1 MKFKISFAIAAIMLL
16 SGSGAA
22 QKADAPS
29 LTDALSWMHS
39 FAEAHAFQ
47 VVGDSS
53 DDDRPCTLG
62 AHDCQERRDSATFN
76 SRGCSA
82 SVARTLTLDHK
93 NIGVTT
99 FRFSMKDLDPNG
111 LEVVDDE
118 PFQNAVSV
126 NTTNSVRAIS
136 ESILLPNGSTAVS
149 KVNDRLFD
157 IPFDTKDDANRFVAA
172 FKQAIQLCGGKPSN
186 Y

>member
-1 MKFKISFAIAAIMLL
+1 MKFKIYFAIAAIMLL
-16 SGSGAA
+16 SGSGGA

-29 LTDALSWMHS
+29 LTDTLLWMHS

-47 VVGDSS
+47 VIGESS

-76 SRGCSA
+76 GRGCSA

-111 LEVVDDE
+111 LGTVADD

-136 ESILLPNGSTAVS
+136 ESILLPNGATVVS
-149 KVNDRLFD
+149 KVNDTLFD
-157 IPFDTKDDANRFVAA
+157 IPFDTKEDANRFVTA
-172 FKQAIQLCGGKPSN
+172 FKQVIQLCGGKPSN